1 MEDTAGDRYLV
12 AYLTGTVELQSSK
25 IRSWLSNTLPEHML
39 PAHYIQL
46 KELPFTT
53 SGKID
58 KKRLPAPEGHS
69 MEAGGIFVAPR
80 YAIEEELIQVWQ
92 QVLGK
97 EKIGIE
103 DNFFEA
109 GGNSLVINRLSKI
122 VKGVWGE

>member
-69 MEAGGIFVAPR
+69 MEAGGIFRAPR
-80 YAIEEELIQVWQ
+80 HGIEGELTRAWAPG
-92 QVLGK
+92 LGK
-97 EKIGIE
+97 EEVGTE
-103 DNFFEA
+103 EYFFDA
-109 GGNSLVINRLSKI
+109 GGSA
-122 VKGVWGE
+122 